1 MMSLK
6 FVTKKFEDHSLEE
19 GEAACQKVKEFDGIF
34 VDFYGINSA
43 RSASLLCP
51 PF

>member
-1 MMSLK
+1 M
-6 FVTKKFEDHSLEE
+6 TKKFEDHSLEE
-19 GEAACQKVKEFDGIF
+19 GEAISQKVRECDGIF
-34 VDFYGINSA
+34 VEFYGINWA